1 MENNMDKKIEY
12 IVLKNAVDAKKMI
25 RLGYMV
31 KDIKSKKE
39 APRETVFVFERT
51 DKFLEDLKK

>member
-1 MENNMDKKIEY
+1 MEKEY
-12 IVLKNAVDAKKMI
+12 IVLKNAIDAKKMI
-25 RLGYMV
+25 RLGYIV
-31 KDIKSKKE
+31 KDIKAKKE